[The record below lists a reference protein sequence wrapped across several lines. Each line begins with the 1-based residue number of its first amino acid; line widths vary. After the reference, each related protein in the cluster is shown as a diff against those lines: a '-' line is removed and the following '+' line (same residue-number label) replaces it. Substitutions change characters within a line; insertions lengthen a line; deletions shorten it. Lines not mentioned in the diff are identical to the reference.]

1 MKVFVLAVSNSEGCC
16 RPDVYDSREKALKGL
31 KEAYEQEIEEW
42 VDENGNLIE
51 VDEQGEEI
59 YNPVV
64 DYDLFLEKG
73 SAYVTY
79 EDNSINFEIYEE
91 EVK

>member
-31 KEAYEQEIEEW
+31 KEAYECEVGEW
-42 VDENGNLIE
+42 VDEHGIPVEDEECSNPLQDCDINL
-51 VDEQGEEI
+51 EEGYAYAT
-59 YNPVV
+59 YN
-64 DYDLFLEKG
+64 
-73 SAYVTY
+73 
-79 EDNSINFEIYEE
+79 DNMVSFEIYEE